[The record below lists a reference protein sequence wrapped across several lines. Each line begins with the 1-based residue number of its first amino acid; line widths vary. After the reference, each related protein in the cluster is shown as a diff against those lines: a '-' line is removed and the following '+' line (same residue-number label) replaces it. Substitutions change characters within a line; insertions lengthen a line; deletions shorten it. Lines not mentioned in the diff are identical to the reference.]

1 MKFTALEI
9 GSGDAFLLETGE
21 RIVLFDSGGNK
32 KTIVNL
38 LNKKG
43 IEKIDLAICSHNDID
58 HANGFIGLLDSNIS
72 IDEIWLP
79 GLWTHILQFVKDNG
93 IAWDINFNISKEYE
107 NFYNDKSAINS
118 LYDNESIPCESFNDD
133 LFYFSNLIDSSGFQE
148 DWSYFY
154 YYLYKKK
161 TNTLNL
167 MINLDR
173 IIKIAGLA
181 YQKGSKIRWFEP
193 STSNLRN
200 IIDYGFMALNAQELC
215 KVQKLKGLTEFM
227 CALQLTDVNRYSL
240 VFEYQKN
247 EIPIVRFSADSDC
260 TYQST
265 NPYLNNIII
274 TAPHHGSDNN
284 KGVYSVIS
292 GKDIIWIRSDR
303 KSSQRPCSSFKNL
316 NNKYCLACNSKNIK
330 CEICFEYDS
339 TKMQWKNLHG
349 NQCHC

>member
-79 GLWTHILQFVKDNG
+79 GLWAHILQFAKDNDM
-93 IAWDINFNISKEYE
+93 AWDINFNFSKEYE
-107 NFYNDKSAINS
+107 NFYNDEFAINS

-133 LFYFSNLIDSSGFQE
+133 LSYFSELIDSTE
-148 DWSYFY
+148 FY
-154 YYLYKKK
+154 KEQGYLYYLSQNK
-161 TNTLNL
+161 TITLNL
-167 MINLDR
+167 MINLDK

-181 YQKGSKIRWFEP
+181 YRKGSKIRWFEP
-193 STSNLRN
+193 SRSNLRN
-200 IIDYGFMALNAQELC
+200 IIDYGFMALNAQELY
-215 KVQKLKGLTEFM
+215 KVHKLKGLTEYM
-227 CALQLTDVNRYSL
+227 RALQLTDANRYSL

-284 KGVYSVIS
+284 KGVYSEIG
-292 GKDIIWIRSDR
+292 GKDIIWIRSGKPR
-303 KSSQRPCSSFKNL
+303 QRPCSSFKNL

-339 TKMQWKNLHG
+339 TKMQWVNLHG